1 MKNFQKK
8 AIIERN
14 NLVLLIKEITN
25 FIKSKE
31 FNEISEID
39 KKLMKDQVFYMNK
52 YLKTLNKRI
61 KGFYIN

>member
-52 YLKTLNKRI
+52 YLKILNKRI